1 MPAQLSE
8 SPLALVHGSLR
19 VFANADQGL
28 VISPPASSHDPAGPK
43 SAARLRWGTTV
54 PQAIEWEATA
64 GQDGLEVHCLGG
76 ILVGFE
82 RSYLIAVIDSETV
95 AELPEARSKNHVKVS
110 VAKIVIAIPLE
121 SQRLAEAVLQKH
133 GERQR
138 LRQSRL
144 EAAGLRKKNGSASA
158 TDSESDDT
166 ASEPGEADSD
176 DPRGSPQPSAGSV
189 KRAFWQRGFS
199 KRKSPASEEKDP
211 SVPTSNE
218 EVTPSAPGQLTESTN
233 AGKAFTAAVRSQNAT
248 ALPEVAATATESPAA
263 AADKP
268 AVSESQHEL
277 DVKLV
282 AECLRVM
289 TGLYFSHGTD
299 ITRSLQSKHDK
310 ADPLRHTPRW
320 RSADRRFWFN
330 ENLMSPFVQ
339 AGLDSYVHTLMQGF
353 VDEVSVTL
361 PIASYPSLSPESN
374 APPPPSAVTLE
385 LTVVS
390 RRSTERPGLRYQRRG
405 INASGQVANF
415 VETEFIVE
423 CERED
428 TRHVGSFVQTRGSIP
443 IYWSQS
449 PWALKPPPVLERT
462 PEESRTAMKKHL
474 DALRDRYG
482 RLVLVNLAE
491 TSGKE
496 ATVVDAYRSGVES
509 LAYDEQALRYVSF
522 DFHRETKGFN
532 YSRISNLI
540 DDIEPDLT
548 EMRTFWSTPDE
559 VFSTQAGVCRVNCID
574 SLDRTNVVQS
584 AIARWVLNQH
594 LIHLGITSAEEKGM
608 HDDLDVAF
616 NVLWADNGD
625 AISREYAGTSALKG
639 DFTRTGKRDWRG
651 AMNDAS
657 NSIARILQSTVTDF
671 FKQAALDYIL
681 GVNLNAFQEFAERL
695 ETSDPGEIVRVAAV
709 RQEALDTAA
718 NEVLAEGETKLAG
731 WVLLS
736 PSEIDVV
743 RPRKGGKY
751 EEKVLL
757 LSQKATYVVSY
768 DYTLQKVSSYIRIPN
783 SDVLGLQTGTYII
796 SALDASGSDPVENFG
811 LLLRYRA
818 SHTTERIRT
827 YSLRTTSLKKKRVG
841 LKDLTLP
848 ALASGQMLQPDEAD
862 RDNAAETH
870 FVAFKALRK
879 DAVKVTGPDGTT
891 TEVPSKSRNSGG
903 ETAKDIVEDIAA
915 RVREEC
921 DKVGIADFVVEKDI
935 ISLAESKA
943 ATSIVDRLSHSLY
956 KAIWL

>member
-1 MPAQLSE
+1 MPPRLSD

-19 VFANADQGL
+19 VFADDQGL
-28 VISPPASSHDPAGPK
+28 VISPTNDRSHEAK
-43 SAARLRWGTTV
+43 SAVRLRWGTNAPEAV
-54 PQAIEWEATA
+54 EWRGPAD
-64 GQDGLEVHCLGG
+64 QDGLGVHCLGG
-76 ILVGFE
+76 VLAGFE
-82 RSYLIAVIDSETV
+82 RSYLIAVIDSETA
-95 AELPEARSKNHVKVS
+95 AELPEPRSKNHVKVS
-110 VAKIVIAIPLE
+110 VAKTVIAIPLE
-121 SQRLAEAVLQKH
+121 SQRLAGAVLRKH

-144 EAAGLRKKNGSASA
+144 EAAGLRTKKDKDASASA
-158 TDSESDDT
+158 TDSETDDT

-176 DPRGSPQPSAGSV
+176 DPHGPLPSSSSSV
-189 KRAFWQRGFS
+189 KRPFWQRGFS
-199 KRKSPASEEKDP
+199 KRKSPASEGKDP
-211 SVPTSNE
+211 SVPTSSE
-218 EVTPSAPGQLTESTN
+218 EVAPSAPGQLAEPTGADEAASG
-233 AGKAFTAAVRSQNAT
+233 AGSSQDAT
-248 ALPEVAATATESPAA
+248 ALPELAATATESLAA

-320 RSADRRFWFN
+320 RSADRRFWLN

-339 AGLDSYVHTLMQGF
+339 AGLDSYVHILMQGF

-361 PIASYPSLSPESN
+361 PIASYPALSSESD
-374 APPPPSAVTLE
+374 APPTPSAVTLE

-423 CERED
+423 CKREG
-428 TRHVGSFVQTRGSIP
+428 TPHVGSFVQTRGSIP

-462 PEESRTAMKKHL
+462 PEESRAAMKKHL

-482 RLVLVNLAE
+482 RL
-491 TSGKE
+491 
-496 ATVVDAYRSGVES
+496 ES
-509 LAYDEQALRYVSF
+509 SHSHTTLKRFGDYVSF

-695 ETSDPGEIVRVAAV
+695 ETSDPGEIVRIAAV

-718 NEVLAEGETKLAG
+718 NEVLADGETKVAG

-736 PSEIDVV
+736 PSEINVV

-783 SDVLGLQTGTYII
+783 SDVLGVQTGTYII
-796 SALDASGSDPVENFG
+796 SALDASGRDPVENFG

-848 ALASGQMLQPDEAD
+848 AQAPGQMPQPDEAD
-862 RDNAAETH
+862 RDAAETH

-891 TEVPSKSRNSGG
+891 TELPSKSRNSGG

-935 ISLAESKA
+935 ISLVESKA
-943 ATSIVDRLSHSLY
+943 ATSIVDRLSHR
-956 KAIWL
+956 